1 MANMKKILA
10 SFVVCLLLVSIPVAA
25 PNQMEQLEQ
34 DVSSVSVDDQDAQL
48 SVQIVGSL
56 RILRWN
62 MCGFTIINE
71 GNITAHS
78 VSYTFK
84 VSGAA
89 NFSNTDNIGDIPA
102 AWALGVVFP
111 GCVHGFGGITITVTV
126 QSSDTGEVIET
137 ARGLQLGGMTL
148 VFG

>member
-1 MANMKKILA
+1 MKKILA
-10 SFVVCLLLVSIPVAA
+10 SFIVCILFVVSIPMAVPKPVE
-25 PNQMEQLEQ
+25 PNLSLM
-34 DVSSVSVDDQDAQL
+34 SGINQDAQL

-71 GNITAHS
+71 GNVTAHN
-78 VSYTFK
+78 VSYTFT

-89 NFSNTDNIGDIPA
+89 DFSEEDTLGDIPA

-111 GCVHGFGGITITVTV
+111 GCVNGFGGITITVTV
-126 QSSDTGEVIET
+126 QSSDAGELTET

-148 VFG
+148 VFR

>member
-1 MANMKKILA
+1 MKKILA
-10 SFVVCLLLVSIPVAA
+10 SFIVCLLLLVSIPMAV
-25 PNQMEQLEQ
+25 PNPMEQLEQ
-34 DVSSVSVDDQDAQL
+34 DLSSLSGEDQDAQL

-56 RILRWN
+56 RIQRWN

-71 GNITAHS
+71 GNATAHS
-78 VSYTFK
+78 VTYIFT

-89 NFSNTDNIGDIPA
+89 DFSHTDTIGDISA

-111 GCVHGFGGITITVTV
+111 GCIHGFGGITITVTV
-126 QSSDTGEVIET
+126 QSSDAGEVIET
-137 ARGLQLGGMTL
+137 ARGLQLGCMTL